1 MFWKSTQKA
10 LQKLLKYLTIDSRG
24 DFSILKEL
32 SSHYM
37 RRIALD
43 AVKVQLPGSIS
54 RTESKTGGDEIPESY
69 IFNVCG
75 KWSVHTLRLINSAL
89 CAPGLLEKGTCP
101 QGEG

>member
-10 LQKLLKYLTIDSRG
+10 PQKLLKYLIINSKG
-24 DFSILKEL
+24 DFSILKVL

-37 RRIALD
+37 CRITLD

-54 RTESKTGGDEIPESY
+54 KTESKTAGDEIPESY

-75 KWSVHTLRLINSAL
+75 KSSVHTLRLRNSAL

>member
-10 LQKLLKYLTIDSRG
+10 PQKLLKYLTIDSRG
-24 DFSILKEL
+24 NFSILKVL

-37 RRIALD
+37 RRTALD

-54 RTESKTGGDEIPESY
+54 RTESKTVGDEIPESY

-75 KWSVHTLRLINSAL
+75 KWFVHMLRLRNSAL
-89 CAPGLLEKGTCP
+89 CAPGLLEKGKCP

>member
-1 MFWKSTQKA
+1 
-10 LQKLLKYLTIDSRG
+10 
-24 DFSILKEL
+24 
-32 SSHYM
+32 M

-54 RTESKTGGDEIPESY
+54 RTESKTVGDEIPESY

-75 KWSVHTLRLINSAL
+75 KWFVHMLRLRNSAL
-89 CAPGLLEKGTCP
+89 CAPGLLEKGKCP